1 MKRLLRLAGPRQAR
15 GIVLLVSLALLTV
28 LTLAA
33 LAAAQTTLLELAMAR
48 NDEDALRA
56 FLAADGA
63 LAEAEIWLRGN
74 ARDPAS
80 LFTAGGA
87 DGLFAAPAYGATNSA
102 TASLLAGGG
111 RAAGAPPHVAAP
123 PRYVVEWLRSHTDS
137 GTPLRPLPPAT
148 VDLYRVTARGVGASG
163 AAVMLQTTYGQ
174 TRDGGTARALTGRL
188 SWAQVGD

>member
-1 MKRLLRLAGPRQAR
+1 M
-15 GIVLLVSLALLTV
+15 VLLVALALLTV

-48 NDEDALRA
+48 NDEDAQRA

-63 LAEAEIWLRGN
+63 LAEAEVWLRGN

-80 LFTAGGA
+80 LFTAGGTG
-87 DGLFAAPAYGATNSA
+87 GLFSTPAYGATTPA
-102 TASLLAGGG
+102 TVNLLAGGG
-111 RAAGAPPHVAAP
+111 RVANAPPHVAAP
-123 PRYVVEWLRSHTDS
+123 PRYVVEWLRSHTDT

-148 VDLYRVTARGVGASG
+148 VDLYRITARGVGASA
-163 AAVMLQTTYGQ
+163 AAVVLQSTYGQ

-188 SWAQVGD
+188 SWAQIGD